1 MDDIDRLERD
11 LRQAPDRLH
20 GRTVELVRSSTLA
33 CEAIGK
39 GRAPVRTGHLKGS
52 ITSEFAESATTVRGE
67 TGPEAEYG
75 WFVEHGTRHMAPQ
88 PYMGP
93 AADIVEPAFYA
104 GAAAVGA
111 SVLDARG
118 SRG

>member
-1 MDDIDRLERD
+1 MDDFDRLERD

-20 GRTVELVRSSTLA
+20 DQAVDLVRSSTLA
-33 CEAIGK
+33 CEALGK

-52 ITSEFAESATTVRGE
+52 ITSEFAQSATTARGE
-67 TGPEAEYG
+67 TGPEAKYG
-75 WFVEHGTRHMAPQ
+75 HFVEHGTRHMAPQ

-104 GAAAVGA
+104 GAAAIAG
-111 SVLDARG
+111 SVLNVRVGRG
-118 SRG
+118 